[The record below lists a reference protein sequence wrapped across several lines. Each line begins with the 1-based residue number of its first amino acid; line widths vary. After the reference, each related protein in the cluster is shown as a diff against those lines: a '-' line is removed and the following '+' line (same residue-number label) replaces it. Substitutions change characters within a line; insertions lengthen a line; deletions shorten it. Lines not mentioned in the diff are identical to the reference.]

1 LQATGKV
8 WTKKQLQEKWKKMI
22 AGEKKVGDANR
33 LRQFTK
39 YVMKTGNLPAPLP
52 FVPTPADD
60 IEPGR
65 VDPRILTGKDPVFDK
80 HSLVTVEA
88 GSCFSS
94 GQELSGVGVSRVAP
108 KPPRLAPVATVTS
121 GAYETEIEIEST
133 QSTSASQHENTEDE
147 YEAEHILLDVSNEPW
162 SYAVLDNSEVSEHN
176 TMRTVVLAAATSTPT
191 KSHDNT
197 FSTVNLTPIRA
208 SSTIVPTATNS
219 IRQR

>member
-22 AGEKKVGDANR
+22 LGDKRHGDAKR
-33 LRQFTK
+33 LRKFTNC
-39 YVMKTGNLPAPLP
+39 VMETGNLAAPPP

-94 GQELSGVGVSRVAP
+94 GQELSGIGVSRVAS
-108 KPPRLAPVATVTS
+108 KPPRFAPTATATS
-121 GAYETEIEIEST
+121 EACESQLERAAAQPT
-133 QSTSASQHENTEDE
+133 NTSQHESSADDPGSLVEPEPDLE
-147 YEAEHILLDVSNEPW
+147 PQGAETFGRSQKFRLQLPAPGQTKVVS
-162 SYAVLDNSEVSEHN
+162 
-176 TMRTVVLAAATSTPT
+176 
-191 KSHDNT
+191 
-197 FSTVNLTPIRA
+197 
-208 SSTIVPTATNS
+208 
-219 IRQR
+219 